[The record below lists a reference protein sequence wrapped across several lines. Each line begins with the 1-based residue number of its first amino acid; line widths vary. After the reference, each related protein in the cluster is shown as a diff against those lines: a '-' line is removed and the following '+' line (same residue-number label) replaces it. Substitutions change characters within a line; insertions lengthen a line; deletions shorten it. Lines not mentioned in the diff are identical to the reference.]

1 MKKATISIQYDEE
14 KLSALKFFA
23 AQKGVDI
30 DTEIPALVDKLYARY
45 VPVKVRDY
53 LHKKTSDEKKE

>member
-1 MKKATISIQYDEE
+1 MKRTTISIQYDDE

-30 DTEIPALVDKLYARY
+30 DTELPALVDKLYVRY

-53 LHKKTSDEKKE
+53 LSEKTGEDK

>member
-1 MKKATISIQYDEE
+1 MKRTTISIQYDDE

-23 AQKGVDI
+23 VQKGVDI
-30 DTEIPALVDKLYARY
+30 DTELPVLVDKLYARY

-53 LHKKTSDEKKE
+53 LSEKTGEDK

>member
-1 MKKATISIQYDEE
+1 MKKTTISIQYDDE

-23 AQKGVDI
+23 AQKGIDVDKEFP
-30 DTEIPALVDKLYARY
+30 TLVDKLYARY

-53 LHKKTSDEKKE
+53 LSEKTGEEK